1 MCQVIATEEFYT
13 CIVANVLLSKQFDPV
28 RYKEELKKDWS
39 EKAHIYHEHYAAPR
53 AGPFKSVEKLVEVA
67 KLREGDRVLDVATG
81 TGIVA
86 MEALKKIGKSGKV
99 VGIDISSGPL
109 AIAKKE
115 INNLSNVEF
124 LEMDAE
130 DLKFPDQSFDVVLN
144 QFALF
149 FFPDTQ
155 KALRE
160 IKRVLVRNGR
170 IAISVHGSEE
180 NVPYFSIST
189 SILHYIPDIRPAGAP
204 TPYRFGK
211 LEALKAELEK
221 CGLKNIDI
229 RSYTYTYNAGT
240 FDDYWSEFMRS
251 TANAIRSRLESLE
264 PAMLEKIRN
273 ESKEKAEKFLN
284 NGVIEFPWQVLV
296 ASATT

>member
-1 MCQVIATEEFYT
+1 M
-13 CIVANVLLSKQFDPV
+13 NVLLSKQFDPV

-86 MEALKKIGKSGKV
+86 MEALKKIGKCGKV

-109 AIAKKE
+109 AIAKKN

-130 DLKFPDQSFDVVLN
+130 DLKFPDQSFDVVLS

-160 IKRVLVRNGR
+160 IKRVLVRDGR

-189 SILHYIPDIRPAGAP
+189 SILHYIPDMRPVGTP

-211 LEALKAELEK
+211 PEALKAELEK
-221 CGLKNIDI
+221 CSLKNIDI

-240 FDDYWSEFMRS
+240 FDDYWNEFMRS

-264 PAMLEKIRN
+264 PVMLEKIRN
-273 ESKEKAEKFLN
+273 ESKEKAEKFLK
-284 NGVIEFPWQVLV
+284 NGTLEFPWQVLI

>member
-1 MCQVIATEEFYT
+1 MYQAIASEEFYT

-130 DLKFPDQSFDVVLN
+130 DLKFPDQSFDVVLS

-189 SILHYIPDIRPAGAP
+189 SILHYIPDIRPTGAP

-211 LEALKAELEK
+211 PEALKAELEK
-221 CGLKNIDI
+221 CSLKNIDI

-240 FDDYWSEFMRS
+240 FDNYWSEFMRS
-251 TANAIRSRLESLE
+251 TANAIRSRLESLD

-273 ESKEKAEKFLN
+273 ESKEKAEKFLK